1 MDKHI
6 GKLYC
11 IKGHE
16 GNKGA
21 KTGVKADL
29 TKDKIYDLFERDGYA
44 NLLFKD
50 DRMIIC
56 VYNYYTSYV
65 VPLDKVRSDKIDLI
79 IK

>member
-1 MDKHI
+1 MSHI
-6 GKLYC
+6 DS
-11 IKGHE
+11 
-16 GNKGA
+16 
-21 KTGVKADL
+21 KTGFKAHL
-29 TKDKIYDLFERDGYA
+29 TKDKIYDLFERVGYA

>member
-1 MDKHI
+1 MDKYI

-11 IKGHE
+11 IKCHSV
-16 GNKGA
+16 A
-21 KTGVKADL
+21 SKTGFKADL
-29 TKDKIYDLFERDGYA
+29 TKDKIYDLFEREGYA

>member
-11 IKGHE
+11 IKGH
-16 GNKGA
+16 
-21 KTGVKADL
+21 
-29 TKDKIYDLFERDGYA
+29 DGYA

>member
-11 IKGHE
+11 IKGHSV
-16 GNKGA
+16 A
-21 KTGVKADL
+21 SKTGFKADL
-29 TKDKIYDLFERDGYA
+29 TKDKIYDLFD